1 MVSNP
6 SAQRF
11 NASSHS
17 LDNIA
22 PYCVRCNSSCKL
34 KNDIISC
41 CLEKYIYIS
50 FTLEEQND
58 IMNGVLDVFEAND
71 MIKN

>member
-1 MVSNP
+1 MLLGKV
-6 SAQRF
+6 
-11 NASSHS
+11 
-17 LDNIA
+17 
-22 PYCVRCNSSCKL
+22 
-34 KNDIISC
+34 
-41 CLEKYIYIS
+41 YIYIS

>member
-34 KNDIISC
+34 KNDINIISC
-41 CLEKYIYIS
+41 CLEKYVEKYCLYM
-50 FTLEEQND
+50 FYLGRTE
-58 IMNGVLDVFEAND
+58 
-71 MIKN
+71 

>member
-34 KNDIISC
+34 KNGIISG
-41 CLEKYIYIS
+41 CLEKYV
-50 FTLEEQND
+50 END
-58 IMNGVLDVFEAND
+58 CLYMFFLGRTE
-71 MIKN
+71 